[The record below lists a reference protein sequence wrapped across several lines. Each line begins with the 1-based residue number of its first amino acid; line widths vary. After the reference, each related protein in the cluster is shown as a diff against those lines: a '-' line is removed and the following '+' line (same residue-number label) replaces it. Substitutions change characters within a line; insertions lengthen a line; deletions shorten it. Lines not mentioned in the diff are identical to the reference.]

1 LFNPDTFYWGSMDII
16 ESLAIKVKNYKCF
29 GDEEQGFT
37 TILPIN
43 VIIGR
48 NNSGKSTLL
57 ELIQYVAHPFEDFQ
71 KLGHKGNTLPEV
83 FLTQPAQETELRTVF
98 KEDAFG
104 GPIGRSHWLFGS
116 KLIGSTI
123 RYKLKPDGQ
132 REFINIDTQ
141 VELPQ
146 GIDSMWTQLAHRM
159 PNPLSGKI
167 FKRLRAERDIVPEG
181 DVWPPVVKENGYGT
195 TSTIVAFITNS
206 SLPSK
211 VVEVELLDSLN
222 RIYEPDCSFSRIS
235 VQRISHGT
243 AAWEVYLIEK
253 STQIQVPLSQTGSG
267 FKTILLILV
276 YLHLIPLIEQQPP
289 HNYIF
294 AFEEP
299 ENNLH
304 PAVQRRLMS
313 FIRDFALEHG
323 CYTFITTHSNIIID
337 MFSRDNTAQIIH
349 TTHDGTKAVARRV
362 LTYVD
367 NKGIC
372 DDLGIRASDLLQANS
387 VFWVE
392 GPSDRLYVNR
402 WIDLWSNGELKEG
415 IHYQC
420 MFYGGR
426 LLAHISVLDPE
437 EKLTDAIP
445 ILRLNRNAIFL
456 MDSDKKTSSDKIN
469 NTKKRIAQEITD
481 IGGLAWVTDGREV
494 ENYIPPEAIAK
505 HYGKSPQASLGKYE
519 DLADYLDKNIGKDE
533 GKRFEKAKV
542 EFAATVCPLLSKD
555 NLQSILDLPTRLT
568 EICEKIRAW
577 NQA

>member
-1 LFNPDTFYWGSMDII
+1 MDII
-16 ESLAIKVKNYKCF
+16 ESLGITVRNYKCF
-29 GDEEQGFT
+29 GEEEQGFN

-57 ELIQYVAHPFEDFQ
+57 ELMQYVVHPSENFQ

-83 FLTQPAQETELRTVF
+83 FLTQPLQITELRTVF
-98 KEDAFG
+98 QENTSG
-104 GPIGRSHWLFGS
+104 GYIQGNYWKFGS
-116 KLIGSTI
+116 QFIGSNI
-123 RYKLKPDGQ
+123 RYKLMPNAEHQ
-132 REFINIDTQ
+132 FISIDTP
-141 VELPQ
+141 VKLPK
-146 GIDSMWTQLAHRM
+146 GIDGMWRQLAQRT

-181 DVWPPVVKENGYGT
+181 DVWPPEVKENGYGT

-206 SLPSK
+206 SLPTK
-211 VVEVELLDSLN
+211 VVEADLLDSLN
-222 RIYEPDCSFSRIS
+222 QIYEPDCSFSQIS
-235 VQRISHGT
+235 VQRIGPGT
-243 AAWEVYLIEK
+243 PAWEVYLIEK

-276 YLHLIPLIEQQPP
+276 YLHLIPYIEKQPIK
-289 HNYIF
+289 NYIF

-304 PAVQRRLMS
+304 PAVQRRLMR
-313 FIRDFALEHG
+313 FIRDFALEQG
-323 CYTFITTHSNIIID
+323 CYTFVTTHSSVIID
-337 MFSRDNTAQIIH
+337 MFSRDNKAQIIH
-349 TTHDGTKAVARRV
+349 TTHDGTKAIARRAE
-362 LTYVD
+362 TYVD

-387 VFWVE
+387 IFWVE

-426 LLAHISVLDPE
+426 LLAHISALDPE
-437 EKLTDAIP
+437 KKLTDAVP

-456 MDSDKKTSSDKIN
+456 MDSDKKTSSDEIDT
-469 NTKKRIAQEITD
+469 TKKRVAQEITD

-494 ENYIPPEAIAK
+494 ENYIPLEAIAK
-505 HYGKSPQASLGKYE
+505 HYGKSPEASLGKYE
-519 DLADYLDKNIGKDE
+519 DLAEYLDKNIGTDE
-533 GKRFEKAKV
+533 GKRFGKAKV
-542 EFAATVCPLLSKD
+542 EFAATVCPMLSKD
-555 NLQSILDLPTRLT
+555 NLQSILDLPTKLT
-568 EICEKIRAW
+568 EICEKIKAW

>member
-1 LFNPDTFYWGSMDII
+1 MNII
-16 ESLAIKVKNYKCF
+16 ESLAVKVKNYKCF

-57 ELIQYVAHPFEDFQ
+57 ELIQYVAHPSEDFQ

-83 FLTQPAQETELRTVF
+83 FLTQPVQETELRSVF
-98 KEDAFG
+98 REDTSSGRIG
-104 GPIGRSHWLFGS
+104 GNHWLFGS

-132 REFINIDTQ
+132 RQFISIDKPVKT
-141 VELPQ
+141 PH
-146 GIDSMWTQLAHRM
+146 GIDDMWNQLAQRT

-181 DVWPPVVKENGYGT
+181 DVTSWPPVVRENGDGT
-195 TSTIVAFITNS
+195 TGTIVAFLTNS
-206 SLPSK
+206 SLPRE
-211 VVEVELLDSLN
+211 VVEVNLLDSLN
-222 RIYEPDCSFSRIS
+222 QIYEPDCSFSRILA
-235 VQRISHGT
+235 QRIGPGT
-243 AAWEVYLIEK
+243 TAWEVYLMEK
-253 STQIQVPLSQTGSG
+253 STQIPVQLSQTGSG
-267 FKTILLILV
+267 FKTILLTLV
-276 YLHLIPLIEQQPP
+276 YLYLIPRMEQQPP
-289 HNYIF
+289 QNYIF
-294 AFEEP
+294 AFEEL

-304 PAVQRRLMS
+304 PAVQRRLMR
-313 FIRDFALEHG
+313 FIRDFALGQG
-323 CYTFITTHSNIIID
+323 CYTFLTTHSNVIID
-337 MFSRDNTAQIIH
+337 MFSRDNKAQIIH
-349 TTHDGTKAVARRV
+349 TTHDGTKAIARRAE
-362 LTYVD
+362 TYID
-367 NKGIC
+367 NRGIC

-387 VFWVE
+387 IFWVE

-426 LLAHISVLDPE
+426 LLAHISALDPE

-445 ILRLNRNAIFL
+445 ILRLNRNAVFL

-469 NTKKRIAQEITD
+469 STKKRIAQEITD
-481 IGGLAWVTDGREV
+481 IGGLAWISDGKEV

-505 HYGKSPQASLGKYE
+505 HYGKSPQSSLGKYE
-519 DLADYLDKNIGKDE
+519 DLAEYLDKNIGQDE

-542 EFAATVCPLLSKD
+542 EFAATVCPMLSKD
-555 NLQSILDLPTRLT
+555 NLQSILDLPTKLT
-568 EICEKIRAW
+568 EICEKIKAW

>member
-1 LFNPDTFYWGSMDII
+1 MNIT
-16 ESLAIKVKNYKCF
+16 ESLAVKVRNYKCF

-43 VIIGR
+43 LIIGR

-57 ELIQYVAHPFEDFQ
+57 ELIQYVAHPSENFQ

-83 FLTQPAQETELRTVF
+83 FLMQPAQETELRTVF
-98 KEDAFG
+98 KEDTSG
-104 GPIGRSHWLFGS
+104 GPIGVRHWLFGS

-123 RYKLKPDGQ
+123 KYKLKPDGQ
-132 REFINIDTQ
+132 REFISIDTQ
-141 VELPQ
+141 VELPR
-146 GIDSMWTQLAHRM
+146 GIDGMWTQLAHRM

-181 DVWPPVVKENGYGT
+181 DSWLPVISENGNGT
-195 TSTIVAFITNS
+195 TGTIVSFLTNS
-206 SLPSK
+206 SLPRE
-211 VVEVELLDSLN
+211 VVEVNLLNSLN
-222 RIYEPDCSFSRIS
+222 QIYEPDCSFSRILP
-235 VQRISHGT
+235 QRIGPGQQ
-243 AAWEVYLIEK
+243 AWEVYLIEK
-253 STQIQVPLSQTGSG
+253 STQIPVPLSQTGSG
-267 FKTILLILV
+267 FKTILLTLV
-276 YLHLIPLIEQQPP
+276 YLHLIPHIEQQPIQ
-289 HNYIF
+289 NYIF

-304 PAVQRRLMS
+304 PAVQRRLMR
-313 FIRDFALEHG
+313 FIRDFTLEQG
-323 CYTFITTHSNIIID
+323 CYTFLTTHSNVIID
-337 MFSRDNTAQIIH
+337 MFSRDNKAQILH
-349 TTHDGTKAVARRV
+349 TTHDGTKAIARRAE
-362 LTYVD
+362 TYVD
-367 NKGIC
+367 NRGIC

-387 VFWVE
+387 IFWVE

-426 LLAHISVLDPE
+426 LLAHISALDPE
-437 EKLTDAIP
+437 KKLTDAVP

-456 MDSDKKTSSDKIN
+456 MDSDKKTSSGEIDS
-469 NTKKRIAQEITD
+469 TKSRIAKEITD

-505 HYGKSPQASLGKYE
+505 HYEKSPQSPLGKYE
-519 DLADYLDKNIGKDE
+519 DLAEYLDKNIGEDE

-542 EFAATVCPLLSKD
+542 EFAATICPMLSKD
-555 NLQSILDLPTRLT
+555 NLQSILDLPARLT
-568 EICEKIRAW
+568 EICEKIKAW

>member
-1 LFNPDTFYWGSMDII
+1 MNII
-16 ESLAIKVKNYKCF
+16 ESLAVKVKNYKCF

-57 ELIQYVAHPFEDFQ
+57 ELIQYVANPSADFQ

-98 KEDAFG
+98 KEDTSG
-104 GPIGRSHWLFGS
+104 GSIGGRHWLFGS

-132 REFINIDTQ
+132 REFISIDTQ

-146 GIDSMWTQLAHRM
+146 GIDGMWTQLARRIS
-159 PNPLSGKI
+159 NPLGGKI

-181 DVWPPVVKENGYGT
+181 DMWPPRVRENGDGT
-195 TSTIVAFITNS
+195 TGTIVAFLTNS

-211 VVEVELLDSLN
+211 VVEADLLDSLN
-222 RIYEPDCSFSRIS
+222 RIYEPDCSFSQIL
-235 VQRISHGT
+235 VQRVEPGT

-276 YLHLIPLIEQQPP
+276 YLHLIPYIEQQPIK
-289 HNYIF
+289 NYIF
-294 AFEEP
+294 GFEEP

-304 PAVQRRLMS
+304 PAVQRRLMW
-313 FIRDFALEHG
+313 FIRDFALEQG
-323 CYTFITTHSNIIID
+323 CYTFLTTHSSVIID
-337 MFSRDNTAQIIH
+337 MFSRDDKAQIIH
-349 TTHDGTKAVARRV
+349 TTHDGTQAIARRAE
-362 LTYVD
+362 TYVD
-367 NKGIC
+367 NRGIC

-387 VFWVE
+387 IFWVE
-392 GPSDRLYVNR
+392 GPSDRLYINR

-415 IHYQC
+415 VHYQC

-426 LLAHISVLDPE
+426 LLAHISALDPE

-469 NTKKRIAQEITD
+469 STKKRIAQEITD
-481 IGGLAWVTDGREV
+481 IGGLAWITDGKEV
-494 ENYIPPEAIAK
+494 ENYIPPDAIAN
-505 HYGKSPQASLGKYE
+505 HYGKSPQSSLGKYE
-519 DLADYLDKNIGKDE
+519 DLAEYLDKNIGRDE
-533 GKRFEKAKV
+533 GKKFERAKV
-542 EFAATVCPLLSKD
+542 EFAATVCPMLSRD
-555 NLQSILDLPTRLT
+555 NLQSILDLPNKLT
-568 EICEKIRAW
+568 EICEKIKAW